1 MRDLPEKDKHAI
13 LTYFSLCQ
21 ALINHIDEGW
31 QGNPVNRQTVKNR
44 TEALLKALEGSINIL
59 FPKNPQ
65 LNGGAEVVGQFDD
78 ASRAMMTFY
87 NLGVKIAGLDE
98 TKREA
103 LNNQLSILLKSY
115 GLDLE

>member
-1 MRDLPEKDKHAI
+1 MKGYTEKDKHAI

-44 TEALLKALEGSINIL
+44 TEALVKALESSINVL
-59 FPKNPQ
+59 FTKNPE

-78 ASRAMMTFY
+78 ASRAMMAFY
-87 NLGVKIAGLDE
+87 NLGVKIAGMDE
-98 TKREA
+98 TKRETF
-103 LNNQLSILLKSY
+103 NNQLDVLLKSY

>member
-44 TEALLKALEGSINIL
+44 TEALMKSLEGSINIL
-59 FPKNPQ
+59 FPKNPE

-78 ASRAMMTFY
+78 ASRAMMAFY

-98 TKREA
+98 TKRES

>member
-1 MRDLPEKDKHAI
+1 MKGIPEKDKHAI

-44 TEALLKALEGSINIL
+44 TEALMKSLEGSINIL
-59 FPKNPQ
+59 FPKNPE

-78 ASRAMMTFY
+78 ASRAMMAFY

-98 TKREA
+98 TKRES

>member
-44 TEALLKALEGSINIL
+44 TEALVKSLEGSINVL

-78 ASRAMMTFY
+78 ASRAMMAFY

-98 TKREA
+98 TKREG

>member
-44 TEALLKALEGSINIL
+44 TEALVKSLEGSINIL

-78 ASRAMMTFY
+78 ASRAMMAFY

>member
-1 MRDLPEKDKHAI
+1 MKDIPEKDKHAI

-44 TEALLKALEGSINIL
+44 TEALMKSLEGSINIL
-59 FPKNPQ
+59 FPKNPE

-78 ASRAMMTFY
+78 ASRAMMAFY
-87 NLGVKIAGLDE
+87 NLGVKIAGMDE
-98 TKREA
+98 TKRET

-115 GLDLE
+115 GLNLE

>member
-1 MRDLPEKDKHAI
+1 MKDIPEKDKHAI

-31 QGNPVNRQTVKNR
+31 QGNPLNRQTVKNR
-44 TEALLKALEGSINIL
+44 TESLTKSLEGSINLL
-59 FPKNPQ
+59 FPKNPA

-78 ASRAMMTFY
+78 ASRAMMAFY

-98 TKREA
+98 TKREG
-103 LNNQLSILLKSY
+103 LNNQLDILLKSY
-115 GLDLE
+115 GLSLE

>member
-1 MRDLPEKDKHAI
+1 MKGYTEKDKHAI

-44 TEALLKALEGSINIL
+44 TEALVKSLEGSINVL
-59 FPKNPQ
+59 FPKNPE
-65 LNGGAEVVGQFDD
+65 LNSDTEVVGHFDD
-78 ASRAMMTFY
+78 ASRAMMAFY
-87 NLGVKIAGLDE
+87 NLGVKIAGLDK
-98 TKREA
+98 TKREG
-103 LNNQLSILLKSY
+103 LNTQLSILLKSY

>member
-1 MRDLPEKDKHAI
+1 MKDIPEKDKHAI

-44 TEALLKALEGSINIL
+44 TEALMKSLEGSINIL
-59 FPKNPQ
+59 FPKNPE

-78 ASRAMMTFY
+78 ASRAMMAFY
-87 NLGVKIAGLDE
+87 NLGVKIAGMNE
-98 TKREA
+98 TKRES

>member
-1 MRDLPEKDKHAI
+1 MKDIPEKDKHAI

-44 TEALLKALEGSINIL
+44 TEALMKSLEGSINIL
-59 FPKNPQ
+59 FPKNPE

-78 ASRAMMTFY
+78 ASRAMMAFY

-98 TKREA
+98 TKRES
-103 LNNQLSILLKSY
+103 LNNQLGILLKSY

>member
-1 MRDLPEKDKHAI
+1 MKNIPEKDKHAI

-44 TEALLKALEGSINIL
+44 TEALMKSLEGSINIL
-59 FPKNPQ
+59 FPKNPE

-78 ASRAMMTFY
+78 ASRAMMAFY
-87 NLGVKIAGLDE
+87 NLGVKIAGMDYIRREGFNIQLD
-98 TKREA
+98 
-103 LNNQLSILLKSY
+103 ILLKSY

>member
-44 TEALLKALEGSINIL
+44 TEALVKSLEGSINIL

-78 ASRAMMTFY
+78 ASRAMMAFY

-98 TKREA
+98 TKREG

>member
-1 MRDLPEKDKHAI
+1 MKGYTEKDKHAI

-44 TEALLKALEGSINIL
+44 TEALVKALKGSINIL
-59 FPKNPQ
+59 FPKNPE
-65 LNGGAEVVGQFDD
+65 LNGGSEVVGQFDD
-78 ASRAMMTFY
+78 ASRAMMAFY

-98 TKREA
+98 TKREM